1 MISGIPYWRLS
12 SFYFFYFALVGA
24 LSPYLSLYLED
35 IGLTAYAIGLV
46 NGVLMGTKIIAPNVW
61 GWLCDKTGKRLKVI
75 TFGCIMASL
84 FFAGLFFWQ
93 SLAVILLI
101 TFCYSFFWNAI
112 LSQFDLVTV
121 QYLKKEPSRYS
132 QVRVW
137 GSIGFTVSVVFLG
150 WLFDYISI
158 QYLIPIAW
166 LLLCLISASCFF
178 LKEPPQTVA
187 VRPQQHWVHLLKKP
201 PVIAFFLAAMLL
213 QFSFGAYYSFFSLH
227 LEDIG
232 YSRLTIGIIWAIG
245 VLAEVVLF
253 LYMPRMMRR
262 FSLIN
267 LFIFSLLMTAIRW
280 LMIAFLADNLMILIS
295 VQLIHALSFGAAH
308 AVCIE
313 MIRKFFTGSNA
324 GQGLALYS
332 ALTFGVGGSLG
343 AISSGFLWSVSG
355 AVLFSVSAFVALLA
369 ALIVFFFLPK
379 EQLKQLHQ

>member
-1 MISGIPYWRLS
+1 LILGIPYWRLS
-12 SFYFFYFALVGA
+12 SFYFFYFALVGT

-46 NGVLMGTKIIAPNVW
+46 NGVLMGTKIIAPNIW

-75 TFGCIMASL
+75 SIGCIMSSL

-93 SLAVILLI
+93 SLLVILFI

-112 LSQFDLVTV
+112 LSQFDLITV
-121 QYLKKEPSRYS
+121 QYLKKDPSRYS

-137 GSIGFTVSVVFLG
+137 GSIGFTLAVVLLG
-150 WLFDYISI
+150 WLFDYVSI

-166 LLLCLISASCFF
+166 LLLCLITASCFL
-178 LKEPPQTVA
+178 LKEPPQKAT
-187 VRPQQHWVHLLKKP
+187 VRPQQHWLHLLKKP
-201 PVIAFFLAAMLL
+201 SVIAFFLAAMLL
-213 QFSFGAYYSFFSLH
+213 QFSFGGYYSFFSLH

-232 YSRLTIGIIWAIG
+232 YSRLMIGVIWAVG
-245 VLAEVVLF
+245 VLAEVILF
-253 LYMPRMMRR
+253 LYMPRIMQR
-262 FSLIN
+262 FCLIK
-267 LFIFSLLMTAIRW
+267 LFIFSLLMTAMRW
-280 LMIAFLADNLMILIS
+280 LMIAFLADNILVLLS
-295 VQLIHALSFGAAH
+295 VQLIHSLSFGAAH

-313 MIRKFFTGSNA
+313 IIRQFFKDSHA

-343 AISSGFLWSVSG
+343 AITSGFLWSVSG
-355 AVLFSVSAFVALLA
+355 AVLFSVSALVALVA

-379 EQLKQLHQ
+379 EQLLKLS

>member
-1 MISGIPYWRLS
+1 LISGIPYWRLS

-35 IGLTAYAIGLV
+35 IGLTSYAIGLV

-178 LKEPPQTVA
+178 LKEPPQKVA

-232 YSRLTIGIIWAIG
+232 YSRLTIGII
-245 VLAEVVLF
+245 
-253 LYMPRMMRR
+253 
-262 FSLIN
+262 
-267 LFIFSLLMTAIRW
+267 
-280 LMIAFLADNLMILIS
+280 ILIS